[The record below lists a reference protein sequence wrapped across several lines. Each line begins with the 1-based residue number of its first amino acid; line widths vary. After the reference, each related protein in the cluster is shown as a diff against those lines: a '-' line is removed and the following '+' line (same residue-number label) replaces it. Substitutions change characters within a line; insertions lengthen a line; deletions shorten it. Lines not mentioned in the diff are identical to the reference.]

1 MKQNPALP
9 ALYVIIGMF
18 FCVSAA
24 AQSAVKVDFY
34 GVASQDADKNMISMT
49 EDLYLTQLKDSSVQ
63 LTDRRSTDFSQNYFD
78 TGNADISASDKD
90 AITFYAVITK
100 RSDSKW
106 ECATNMKKLS
116 EGKEVRTVKEYDS
129 YYKIFSESKATLSDL
144 LASFMQQGAGSSS
157 YASQPQNDKPAQN
170 RPVSVSTQAIAGTWS
185 GDEYIDKVVIM
196 RGGRGFIIFKNGAS
210 MSITISISE
219 NNADFPVTI
228 SQAGGSNASFFP
240 ELPRTVALEVATNAK
255 PVEWRLRLEGDSML
269 RGTKRTL
276 VQKSEQ
282 QPPEEASLPAEWTKR
297 F

>member
-1 MKQNPALP
+1 ML
-9 ALYVIIGMF
+9 
-18 FCVSAA
+18 FCSAA
-24 AQSAVKVDFY
+24 PAQSAVKVDFY

-63 LTDRRSTDFSQNYFD
+63 LTDRRSADFASSFFD

-129 YYKIFSESKATLSDL
+129 YYKILSESKATLSDL
-144 LASFMQQGAGSSS
+144 LASFVQQGAGSGN
-157 YASQPQNDKPAQN
+157 YASQAQSEKPA
-170 RPVSVSTQAIAGTWS
+170 PEKMLSVSTQAIAGTWS

-210 MSITISISE
+210 MSITVSISE

-240 ELPRTVALEVATNAK
+240 ELPRTVALEAATSAK

-276 VQKSEQ
+276 IQKSEKL
-282 QPPEEASLPAEWTKR
+282 PPEEATLPAEWTKR